1 MQKGKKLMNY
11 LVKTTDKD
19 KYILH
24 WQITKKCNYRC
35 SYCIQG
41 LNQAAIDCSNE
52 LPILEQCKIINN
64 CIDLIHEKYPD
75 KKLELYLIGGEPTC
89 VDLYEALSNIKPIRI
104 HLVTNASQSAAYYID
119 LLNTFRDIKW
129 LTFSVH
135 QEYHNVDDFYDKV
148 LEVRENIYS
157 NVKFSIN
164 ITTSG
169 SNYEVSKEY
178 IDRLSEIELVRLN
191 PTVIRELNGIV
202 PKDNLGLDVFS
213 DKTMYIIDGK
223 EYSRY
228 DALEYIRDVDT
239 FGYNCTINQ
248 KLLKIT
254 PDGRIGFRCHGQKRN
269 KEDTPENICGKLIK
283 CSAHEC
289 NLCKTGAIYKDGYEE
304 YV

>member
-1 MQKGKKLMNY
+1 MNY

-24 WQITKKCNYRC
+24 WQITQRCNYRC

-41 LNQAAIDCSNE
+41 IGLSNCNYDDE

-64 CIDLIHEKYPD
+64 CIEMIQNKYPE
-75 KKLELYLIGGEPTC
+75 KRLELYLIGGEPTC
-89 VDLYEALSNIKPIRI
+89 VDLDLALSNIKPIRV
-104 HLVTNASQSAAYYID
+104 HMVTNASKSAEYYID
-119 LLNTFRDIKW
+119 LCNKFKNLKW

-135 QEYHNVDDFYDKV
+135 QEYHNVDDFCDKV
-148 LEVRENIYS
+148 ETVRDNIS
-157 NVKFSIN
+157 SKVKFTIN

-169 SNYEVSKEY
+169 DNYNTTREY
-178 IDRLSEIELVRLN
+178 ISRLQEIECVKLN
-191 PTVIRELNGIV
+191 PTVIRQLNGIV

-213 DKTMYIIDGK
+213 KDIMYVIDGK

-228 DALEYIRDVDT
+228 DALEYIRDVDP

-248 KLLKIT
+248 KLLKIK
-254 PDGRIGFRCHGQKRN
+254 PNGCVGFRCHGQLKN
-269 KEDTPENICGKLIK
+269 KENTPEEICGKIIK

-289 NLCKTGAIYKDGYEE
+289 NLCKTGAVYKDGYEYE
-304 YV
+304 VEQN